1 MASACRRLSCAHD
14 DASFASS
21 ATSDAQVL
29 NPASFMTTLKH
40 SLSKGG
46 PSAWFA
52 SVAKTPVSDP
62 LVERSFLHLSE
73 AARGAKAPAMATAAA
88 TNTGLKNCIFHRR
101 SSVQEQT
108 NGGER
113 GRYATQHHPSAVSQK
128 RRTMQAVCAL
138 LAIITSRALC
148 LSPGGSTYTSGHVP
162 SHAHGATLVKPK
174 IKSAPYRLRASSS
187 QFWRRLGIRMSTRCL
202 SSRTTRRT
210 SYSLPF
216 SLPRALRTPGFSC
229 TNHLKASTVQSRT
242 TRRQELTA

>member
-1 MASACRRLSCAHD
+1 MRFSHASALPTAKMASACRRLSCAND

-40 SLSKGG
+40 SLSKGR

-62 LVERSFLHLSE
+62 LVERSFLHLRE

-101 SSVQEQT
+101 SSVCTRT
-108 NGGER
+108 NKTAER
-113 GRYATQHHPSAVSQK
+113 EGSQK

-187 QFWRRLGIRMSTRCL
+187 QF
-202 SSRTTRRT
+202 
-210 SYSLPF
+210 
-216 SLPRALRTPGFSC
+216 
-229 TNHLKASTVQSRT
+229 
-242 TRRQELTA
+242 